1 MTSRFYPFVALAI
14 VCAHAVF
21 AQSSTTDSSAPIK
34 QVNEFKLP
42 ASVSGS
48 FDHLTVDVKRNLLFV
63 TAEDAKK
70 VFVLD
75 LKSGAVVGNIPSQ
88 RPHDVIFRTDTDRL
102 YVTDGGDGSLNI
114 YDGESYKLTKRI
126 GLEKDADALGFD
138 PSRKLMY
145 AVNGGG
151 DVGKKFSLVSIVDTV
166 KAEKVRDLQVNG
178 DTLEAMA
185 LDAYRPRLYVNDKAT
200 NEVVVLDRYR
210 NTEVARWSLQN
221 CKTNVAMA
229 LDESRQRLFVGCRS
243 GSIAVLDTNT
253 GKQVASLSIHS
264 GVDDLI
270 YEVATRRL
278 YVSTDGSLDIFDQ
291 IDLDHYQSRGAQPT
305 GANARTAYLSTALNQ
320 IFVAVPKSATSV
332 AHILVFQPANT
343 LPPRSV
349 PADVKEPVN
358 APAAEQI
365 VLKELSAHPMLR
377 RMGLHVI
384 PPGQKTMILIA
395 NGNETRLGIHTSSG
409 DFAAVKDGGIY
420 GPRIEDGQ
428 FYNMKMPMFDAQH
441 RNIGILVME
450 IPCTAARDEKE
461 AAAQADS
468 IRAEVA
474 SQIPDLPS
482 LFTTSSK

>member
-1 MTSRFYPFVALAI
+1 MTSRFYPLVALAI
-14 VCAHAVF
+14 ICAHAAC
-21 AQSSTTDSSAPIK
+21 AQSSTTAATVPVK
-34 QVNEFKLP
+34 QVNELKLP
-42 ASVSGS
+42 ASVRGN
-48 FDHLTVDVKRNLLFV
+48 FDHLSVDVKRNRLFV
-63 TAEDAKK
+63 AAEDAKK

-75 LKSGAVVGNIPSQ
+75 MKSGAIVGSVTSQ
-88 RPHDVIFRTDTDRL
+88 RPHDVIFRSDIDRL

-114 YDGESYKLTKRI
+114 YDGGSYKLIKRI

-151 DVGKKFSLVSIVDTV
+151 DVGKKFSLVSVVDTV

-178 DTLEAMA
+178 DTLEAMV
-185 LDAYRPRLYVNDKAT
+185 LDAYRPRIYINDKAT
-200 NEVVVLDRYR
+200 NEVVVFDRYR

-243 GSIAVLDTNT
+243 GNIAVLDTNT
-253 GKQVASLSIHS
+253 GKQMADLPIHS

-278 YVSTDGSLDIFDQ
+278 YASTDGSLDIYDQ
-291 IDLDHYQSRGAQPT
+291 TDLDHYQRRGAQPT
-305 GANARTAYLSTALNQ
+305 GANARTAFLATELNQ
-320 IFVAVPKSATSV
+320 IFVAVPKSTTSV
-332 AHILVFQPANT
+332 AHILVFQPTNT
-343 LPPRSV
+343 LPPRPA
-349 PADVKEPVN
+349 PADVKESVN
-358 APAAEQI
+358 APVAEQI

-384 PPGQKTMILIA
+384 PPGQKTMVLIA
-395 NGNETRLGIHTSSG
+395 NGNETRLGIHTSPG
-409 DFAAVKDGGIY
+409 DFAAVKGGGIY

-450 IPCTAARDEKE
+450 IPCTAAVNEKE

-468 IRAEVA
+468 IRTEVA
-474 SQIPDLPS
+474 SQIPDLQS

>member
-1 MTSRFYPFVALAI
+1 MTSRFCSFAALAV
-14 VCAHAVF
+14 VCVHALF
-21 AQSSTTDSSAPIK
+21 AQNPTTGAVAPIK
-34 QVNEFKLP
+34 QINELKLP
-42 ASVSGS
+42 ASVSGN
-48 FDHLTVDVKRNLLFV
+48 FDHLTVDVKRNHLFV
-63 TAEDAKK
+63 AAEDAKK

-75 LKSGAVVGNIPSQ
+75 LQSGAVVGSVASQ
-88 RPHDVIFRTDTDRL
+88 RPHDVIFRPETDRL
-102 YVTDGGDGSLNI
+102 YVTDGVDGSLNI
-114 YDGESYKLTKRI
+114 YDGGSYKLIKRI

-151 DVGKKFSLVSIVDTV
+151 DVGQKFSLLSIVDTV
-166 KAEKVRDLQVNG
+166 KAEKVQDLQVNG
-178 DTLEAMA
+178 DTLEAMS
-185 LDAYRPRLYVNDKAT
+185 LDAYRPRIYVNDKAT
-200 NEVVVLDRYR
+200 NEVVVFDRYR

-243 GSIAVLDTNT
+243 GNIAVLDTNT
-253 GKQVASLSIHS
+253 GKQVANLSIHS

-270 YEVATRRL
+270 YEASTRRL
-278 YVSTDGSLDIFDQ
+278 YASTNGSLDIYDQ
-291 IDLDHYQSRGAQPT
+291 TDLDHYQSRGAQPT
-305 GANARTAYLSTALNQ
+305 GVNARTAYLATELNQ
-320 IFVAVPKSATSV
+320 IFVAVPKSATSA
-332 AHILVFQPANT
+332 AHILMLQPTNT

-450 IPCTAARDEKE
+450 IPCTAAGNEKE
-461 AAAQADS
+461 AAEQADS
-468 IRAEVA
+468 IRTEVA
-474 SQIPDLPS
+474 SQIPDLQS
-482 LFTTSSK
+482 LFATSPR